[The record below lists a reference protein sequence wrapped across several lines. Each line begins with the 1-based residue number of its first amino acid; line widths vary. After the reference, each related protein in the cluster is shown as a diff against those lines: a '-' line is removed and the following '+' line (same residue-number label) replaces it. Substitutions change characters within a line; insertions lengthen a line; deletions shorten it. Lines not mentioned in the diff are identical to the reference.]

1 MFSARAG
8 LEASDLCSGCQVHG
22 GFQNLFQ
29 DVQQTVLTVVS
40 GLHSVHP
47 DYSIT
52 VTGHSLGAAIGTLS
66 AAYLRRSGLLVD
78 AYLFGSPRVGN
89 EAFANY
95 INSLGGNTFRITH
108 YDDPV
113 PRLPGHGLGYAHI
126 DTEYWLAGG
135 GTTRVDYSPGDVKV
149 CRGSYNKDCNSG
161 TNFLKLNFDA
171 HLYYLQKVNACKGL

>member
-1 MFSARAG
+1 M
-8 LEASDLCSGCQVHG
+8 EDSDLCSGCQVHG
-22 GFQNLFQ
+22 GFQNLFR

-47 DYSIT
+47 DYRIA

-66 AAYLRRSGLLVD
+66 ASYLRRAGLPVD

-89 EAFANY
+89 TAFADYVNG
-95 INSLGGNTFRITH
+95 LGGGATFRITH

-113 PRLPGHGLGYAHI
+113 PRLPGHTLGYAHI
-126 DTEYWLAGG
+126 DTEYWLAAG
-135 GTTRVDYSPGDVKV
+135 GTTRVDYGPADVQV
-149 CRGSYNKDCNSG
+149 CRGTYNTACNSG

-171 HLYYLQKVNACKGL
+171 HLYYLQKVNACKDL